1 MYLEGDSDHNMSV
14 FEGEERVQ
22 RSSSQPLPEAN
33 PESLARVAGGA
44 IRAAQEHLLSIQ
56 AVDGHWSGE
65 LEGDSILESEY
76 ILTMYFLGRSNE
88 AKVRKAANYLVAT
101 QLEDGGWS
109 TYPGGPADVNP
120 TVKAYFAL
128 KLLGESTDAAH
139 MRRARNEALRLGGL
153 DACNSFTKI
162 YLAIFGQYDWHRC
175 PAVPPELILF
185 PTWFP
190 FNIYEMSSWSR
201 AIVVPLSII
210 WALKPSCPVPPEAG
224 IKELRSPGVRAQRK
238 RTAWTS
244 FFYGVDA
251 AAKLGEKARIRPFRG
266 LALDRAEQWI
276 VQRLEASDGLGAIF
290 PPIVNTIFAFR
301 ALGYA
306 PDHPTVRGQILELEK
321 LEIEEAETLRIR
333 PCFSP
338 VWDTALALNAL
349 IESGVAAD
357 DSRVRKAANW
367 LLERQVRRPGDWR
380 VKCPATGVGGWYFE
394 YANEFYP
401 DCDDTAQVITTLSKV
416 DLAGSQAERREAQIS
431 RAIEWLLGMQC
442 TSGGWASFDKDCDR
456 EFLTY
461 IPFADHNAM
470 IDPPTV
476 DVTARVLE
484 ALMRTGADTASP
496 AFRRGVSFILGEQE
510 PDGSWFG
517 RWGCNYLYGT
527 WLALTS
533 LDRAGEDPRAPWAQ
547 TAREWLRSCQNSDG
561 GWGELPT
568 SYSDP
573 QHKGRGPSTPSQT
586 AWALMGLFAAGESE
600 SGAVTRGLQ
609 YLLDQQQA
617 DGGWREDFWT
627 GTGFPEVF
635 YLRYHLYATYFPLL
649 ALAQWLRSQKQGGAG
664 EHKL

>member
-1 MYLEGDSDHNMSV
+1 MSVLEG
-14 FEGEERVQ
+14 EARTQ
-22 RSSSQPLPEAN
+22 RSTTPRPAERGAEAHTGVV
-33 PESLARVAGGA
+33 SRA
-44 IRAAQEHLLSIQ
+44 IRAAQEHLLSLQ
-56 AVDGHWSGE
+56 AADGHWSGE

-76 ILTMYFLGRSNE
+76 ILTMHFLGRSGE
-88 AKVRKAANYLVAT
+88 PKVRKAANYLVAT

-128 KLLGESTDAAH
+128 KLLGEPADAPH
-139 MRRARNEALRLGGL
+139 MQRARDEARRLGGL
-153 DACNSFTKI
+153 DACNSFTRI
-162 YLAIFGQYDWHRC
+162 YLAIFGQYDWDEC
-175 PAVPPELILF
+175 PAVPPELILL

-201 AIVVPLSII
+201 AIVVPLSVI

-224 IKELRSPGVRAQRK
+224 IEELRSSGVRARRQ

-244 FFYGVDA
+244 FFYGVDTGV
-251 AAKLGEKARIRPFRG
+251 KLAEKARIRPWRRV
-266 LALDRAEQWI
+266 ALERARRWI
-276 VQRLEASDGLGAIF
+276 AQRLEASDGLGAIF

-306 PDHPTVRGQILELEK
+306 SDDPIVASQIQELEK
-321 LEIEEAETLRIR
+321 LEIEEAESLRVR

-349 IESGVAAD
+349 IESGVAAG
-357 DSRVRKAANW
+357 DSRVRRAAHW
-367 LLERQVRRPGDWR
+367 LLDRQVCRPGDWR
-380 VKCPATGVGGWYFE
+380 VKCPATEVGGWYFE

-401 DCDDTAQVITTLSKV
+401 DCDDTAQVITTLARV
-416 DLAGSQAERREAQIS
+416 GLVGAEAELRDAQLA
-431 RAIEWLLGMQC
+431 RAVRWLLGMQC
-442 TSGGWASFDKDCDR
+442 SNGGWASFDKDCDR
-456 EFLTY
+456 EFLTH

-476 DVTARVLE
+476 DITARVLE
-484 ALMRTGADTASP
+484 ALGEAGVDAASP
-496 AFRRGVSFILGEQE
+496 AVRRGVSFLLGEQE

-527 WLALTS
+527 WLALTG
-533 LDRAGEDPRAPWAQ
+533 LTCMGEDPRAPWAQ
-547 TAREWLRSCQNSDG
+547 TARQWLRSCQNPDG
-561 GWGELPT
+561 GWGELPS

-573 QHKGRGPSTPSQT
+573 QSKGRGPSTAAQT
-586 AWALMGLFAAGESE
+586 AWALMGLIAAGESGG
-600 SGAVTRGLQ
+600 SAVTHGVQ
-609 YLLDQQQA
+609 YLLERQRA
-617 DGGWREDFWT
+617 DGGWRDEFWT

-649 ALAQWLRSQKQGGAG
+649 ALARWQHAQEEGGAG
-664 EHKL
+664 EHER